1 MAEWIDTYKQVPPY
15 NVQVWIRIYT
25 YYGPPVKATR
35 GEDLR
40 FGNYFDLHPTNVKVP
55 EWAVLRWKN
64 IT

>member
-1 MAEWIDTYKQVPPY
+1 MAQWIDTYKQVPAY

-35 GEDLR
+35 TEDNR
-40 FGNYFDLHPTNVKVP
+40 MGNYFELATTNVRVP
-55 EWAVLRWKN
+55 EWAVLRWKS